1 MENKRIGDQ
10 NFLTGSVAMAIGF
23 AIGKGIDALFNKI
36 RDDILKS
43 EIRPRVD
50 FYLSENF
57 TSSDCD
63 SRKKVVLEF
72 LEKYRDKDVTTP
84 RKNVVEYLKE
94 NNDEEKII
102 KLIKDLSLDITLFTS
117 TIKEASV
124 YAEQTNT
131 TKLKNELSDKI
142 YKLTTIL
149 EERVDA
155 RDDLT
160 TVFYQRASYGIN
172 W

>member
-1 MENKRIGDQ
+1 MENKRIEDR
-10 NFLTGSVAMAIGF
+10 NFLTGSVAVAIGF
-23 AIGKGIDALFNKI
+23 IIGKGIEALFNKI

-57 TSSDCD
+57 TSRDCD

-72 LEKYRDKDVTTP
+72 LEKYRNEDVITP
-84 RKNVVEYLKE
+84 RENVIEYLKE
-94 NNDEEKII
+94 NDDKEKII
-102 KLIKDLSLDITLFTS
+102 KLINDLSLDIALFTS
-117 TIKEASV
+117 AIKDASV

-142 YKLTTIL
+142 YTLTTIL
-149 EERVDA
+149 RERVDA

-160 TVFYQRASYGIN
+160 TVFYQRESYGIN

>member
-1 MENKRIGDQ
+1 MENRKIGDQ
-10 NFLTGSVAMAIGF
+10 NFLTGSLAIAIGF
-23 AIGKGIDALFNKI
+23 AIGAGIKAIINKVK
-36 RDDILKS
+36 DNTLKS

-72 LEKYRDKDVTTP
+72 LEKYRNEDDVIE
-84 RKNVVEYLKE
+84 NVVEYLKE
-94 NNDEEKII
+94 NDDEEKII
-102 KLIKDLSLDITLFTS
+102 KLIKDLSLDITLLTS
-117 TIKEASV
+117 AIKDASV

-149 EERVDA
+149 GERVEA
-155 RDDLT
+155 RDDLA
-160 TVFYQRASYGIN
+160 TVFYQRESYGIN

>member
-1 MENKRIGDQ
+1 MENRKIGDQ
-10 NFLTGSVAMAIGF
+10 NFLTGSVAIAIGF
-23 AIGKGIDALFNKI
+23 AIGTGIKAIINKVK
-36 RDDILKS
+36 DDTLKS

-50 FYLSENF
+50 FYLSKNF
-57 TSSDCD
+57 TGNKCD

-72 LEKYRDKDVTTP
+72 LEKYRNKDVITP

-102 KLIKDLSLDITLFTS
+102 KLLMDLDLDITLLTS
-117 TIKEASV
+117 AIKNASI
-124 YAEQTNT
+124 YAEQANT

-142 YKLTTIL
+142 YTLTNIL

>member
-1 MENKRIGDQ
+1 MENKKIGDK
-10 NFLTGSVAMAIGF
+10 NFLTGSVAVAIGF
-23 AIGKGIDALFNKI
+23 IIGKGIEALFNKI
-36 RDDILKS
+36 RDDMLKS

-72 LEKYRDKDVTTP
+72 LEKYKNEDDVIE
-84 RKNVVEYLKE
+84 NVVEYLKE
-94 NNDEEKII
+94 NDDEEKII
-102 KLIKDLSLDITLFTS
+102 KLIKDLSLDIALFTS
-117 TIKEASV
+117 AIKDASV

>member
-1 MENKRIGDQ
+1 MENRKIGDQ
-10 NFLTGSVAMAIGF
+10 NFLTRSVAMAIGF
-23 AIGKGIDALFNKI
+23 AICQGIEALFNKI
-36 RDDILKS
+36 IDDMLKS

-72 LEKYRDKDVTTP
+72 LEKYRNEDDVIE
-84 RKNVVEYLKE
+84 NVVEYLKE
-94 NNDEEKII
+94 NDDEEKII
-102 KLIKDLSLDITLFTS
+102 KLIKDLSLDIALFTS
-117 TIKEASV
+117 AIKDASV

-149 EERVDA
+149 GERVEA
-155 RDDLT
+155 RDDLA
-160 TVFYQRASYGIN
+160 TVFYQRESYGIN